1 MCKKTLLTAVAWM
14 FGATLSLS
22 FMAVAGR
29 ELSHELTTG
38 QIVFFRNFVG
48 LVVMTIAMSYFGW
61 GASRTSYFRFHV
73 LRNTTHFFGQYA
85 WFYGIAFL
93 PLAEVFA
100 LEFTAPIWT
109 TILAAVFIG
118 ERLNRERVA
127 LIGLGFIG
135 ILVMVRPGLSIISPV
150 SLIVLLGAFLYAGS
164 YTTTKFLSSYDSP
177 ITVVFYMTLIQFPI
191 AFVFAIPNF
200 HWPSLSAYPWVIG
213 VGVFA
218 LTAHYCMVRSFKLA
232 KASIVVPVDFLRLPL
247 IACVAFI
254 FYQETADV
262 WIILGGAI
270 VFLSTWVNTLIRD

>member
-1 MCKKTLLTAVAWM
+1 MCKKTLLTAVVWM

-100 LEFTAPIWT
+100 LELIFH
-109 TILAAVFIG
+109 TIELFSSLK
-118 ERLNRERVA
+118 LN
-127 LIGLGFIG
+127 
-135 ILVMVRPGLSIISPV
+135 SKH
-150 SLIVLLGAFLYAGS
+150 IVLETKISKFLLFLY
-164 YTTTKFLSSYDSP
+164 
-177 ITVVFYMTLIQFPI
+177 
-191 AFVFAIPNF
+191 
-200 HWPSLSAYPWVIG
+200 
-213 VGVFA
+213 
-218 LTAHYCMVRSFKLA
+218 
-232 KASIVVPVDFLRLPL
+232 
-247 IACVAFI
+247 
-254 FYQETADV
+254 
-262 WIILGGAI
+262 
-270 VFLSTWVNTLIRD
+270 